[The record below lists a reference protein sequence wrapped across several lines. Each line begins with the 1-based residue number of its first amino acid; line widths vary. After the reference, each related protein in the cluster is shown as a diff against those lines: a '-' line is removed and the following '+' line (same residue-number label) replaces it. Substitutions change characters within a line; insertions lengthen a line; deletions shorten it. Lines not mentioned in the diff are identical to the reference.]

1 MNLNKNISRL
11 WNLFFCLI
19 CIASIVWGLKVLFYE
34 GIVHSIPRNFNGDF
48 YAATFGDLQVTDRVF
63 YGPLYSLLWGV
74 VQRYPSITIKHFA
87 IASMLLYFLAL
98 FICLQFSKLPK
109 ALNLFCI
116 ALSLCF
122 FPAIISV
129 SVAAFPEIFELFLI
143 CLAINFALQKK
154 YGGEIL
160 CISFAAFMK
169 FIPWFLM
176 IPIALSRR
184 WRGLINSA
192 VLFFIIAIIVSFVNN
207 FTIIQTVVES
217 VFPLGGTMSY
227 VGPLGPSGE
236 FSGLPE
242 FFLRFTTSVMG
253 DGSTLIYLNNSY
265 GFLVMLIS
273 GMIIAVCLIITI
285 GFTLFLNLNE
295 KNDFSPIRVK
305 EIYLL
310 WICLLP
316 ILTLRSHP
324 HTFILL
330 IPSFFLI
337 AGIIFGQYLSI
348 KKKYSTFL
356 SLIFI
361 IALYL
366 ISYIWIGFRP
376 ARYWLLNF
384 FNENSIL
391 GQLWKDEM
399 IIGNLLLFFNSFL
412 LIILVHSAKQTICNS
427 EARVR

>member
-1 MNLNKNISRL
+1 MNLNKNI
-11 WNLFFCLI
+11 NKFTYFIFCLI
-19 CIASIVWGLKVLFYE
+19 CIASIAWGLKVLFYE
-34 GIVHSIPRNFNGDF
+34 GIIYSFPRNFNGDF
-48 YAATFGDLQVTDRVF
+48 YAATFGDLQVSDRVF

-74 VQRYPSITIKHFA
+74 VQYYPSININHFA

-98 FICLQFSKLPK
+98 FFCLQFTKLPK
-109 ALNLFCI
+109 ALSLFCI

-122 FPAIISV
+122 FPAIISI

-154 YGGEIL
+154 HGTEIL
-160 CISFAAFMK
+160 CISFAALMK

-176 IPIALSRR
+176 IPIALNRR
-184 WRGLINSA
+184 WRDVIISV
-192 VLFFIIAIIVSFVNN
+192 VLFFNIAILVAFVNN
-207 FTIIQTVVES
+207 FTIIQTVIES
-217 VFPLGGTMSY
+217 AFPLGGTMGY
-227 VGPLGPSGE
+227 VGPLSTSGE

-253 DGSTLIYLNNSY
+253 DGSTLTYLNNSY
-265 GFLVMLIS
+265 GFLVMLTSGIIIS
-273 GMIIAVCLIITI
+273 ACLFTTI
-285 GFTLFLNLNE
+285 GFTLFLKLTE
-295 KNDFSPIRVK
+295 KESFSLTRVK
-305 EIYLL
+305 ETYLL

-316 ILTLRSHP
+316 IITLRSHP

-337 AGIIFGQYLSI
+337 VGIIFSEYSSI
-348 KKKYSTFL
+348 KKNYSTFL
-356 SLIFI
+356 SLIII
-361 IALYL
+361 IALYM

-384 FNENSIL
+384 FSENSIL
-391 GQLWKDEM
+391 GLLWKDEL

-412 LIILVHSAKQTICNS
+412 LIILVHSAKKIICNS
-427 EARVR
+427 ESRER